1 MRSISHHIKSLVIN
15 SLGRGHTRIPTI
27 YTGSIL
33 RNQAHAWFNND
44 NIYTHTYIYVVYVTK
59 VAKRGLIHAITN
71 IYECDFKIFNSIY
84 LENK

>member
-1 MRSISHHIKSLVIN
+1 MI
-15 SLGRGHTRIPTI
+15 
-27 YTGSIL
+27 
-33 RNQAHAWFNND
+33 
-44 NIYTHTYIYVVYVTK
+44 IYTHTYIYVVYVTK